1 MPWVRSVVPLATFAR
16 DDHVLLFI
24 QLLEEFCRTRE
35 CDCGRGRESLEVE
48 QLGGRRAGWARGP
61 AAAAAQVAA
70 GQEWREWERRGRE
83 TRVQLNQ
90 ADEPR
95 TSKNDKKKFIS
106 SIKWCC
112 FDSSAVPSSSKHS
125 HILEIIIV
133 STNNIL
139 NTNIQKKQE
148 P

>member
-61 AAAAAQVAA
+61 AAAAAAQVAA

-95 TSKNDKKKFIS
+95 TSKNDLKSLFLRLSDAALI
-106 SIKWCC
+106 
-112 FDSSAVPSSSKHS
+112 AVPFTLHQS
-125 HILEIIIV
+125 IV
-133 STNNIL
+133 IFW
-139 NTNIQKKQE
+139 K
-148 P
+148 

>member
-1 MPWVRSVVPLATFAR
+1 MHWVRSVVPLATFAR

-61 AAAAAQVAA
+61 AAPAAAQVAA

-95 TSKNDKKKFIS
+95 TSKNDLKSLFLRLSDVALI
-106 SIKWCC
+106 
-112 FDSSAVPSSSKHS
+112 AVPFTLHQS
-125 HILEIIIV
+125 IV
-133 STNNIL
+133 IFW
-139 NTNIQKKQE
+139 K
-148 P
+148 

>member
-1 MPWVRSVVPLATFAR
+1 MPLATFAI

-24 QLLEEFCRTRE
+24 QLLEQFCRTRE

-48 QLGGRRAGWARGP
+48 QLGGRQAGWARGPAAP

-70 GQEWREWERRGRE
+70 GQEWREWERGGRE

-95 TSKNDKKKFIS
+95 TNKNDLKSLFLRLSGAALI
-106 SIKWCC
+106 
-112 FDSSAVPSSSKHS
+112 AVPSPLLQSIVIFLLS
-125 HILEIIIV
+125 IIE
-133 STNNIL
+133 STNNIFFF
-139 NTNIQKKQE
+139 
-148 P
+148 

>member
-1 MPWVRSVVPLATFAR
+1 MNKKVTQCLGSVVPLATFAT

-24 QLLEEFCRTRE
+24 QLLEQFCRTRE

-48 QLGGRRAGWARGP
+48 QLGGRQAGWARGP

-95 TSKNDKKKFIS
+95 TSKNDLKTLFLVLSDAALIAVLS
-106 SIKWCC
+106 PLLQSIVI
-112 FDSSAVPSSSKHS
+112 F
-125 HILEIIIV
+125 
-133 STNNIL
+133 
-139 NTNIQKKQE
+139 
-148 P
+148 

>member
-1 MPWVRSVVPLATFAR
+1 MKLKELEKFKDSMPWVRSVVPLATFAR

-61 AAAAAQVAA
+61 AAPAAAAQVAA

-95 TSKNDKKKFIS
+95 TSKND
-106 SIKWCC
+106 
-112 FDSSAVPSSSKHS
+112 
-125 HILEIIIV
+125 
-133 STNNIL
+133 
-139 NTNIQKKQE
+139 
-148 P
+148 

>member
-1 MPWVRSVVPLATFAR
+1 MHWVRSVVPLATFAT

-61 AAAAAQVAA
+61 AAAAAAQVAA

-95 TSKNDKKKFIS
+95 TSKNDLKSLFLRLSDAALI
-106 SIKWCC
+106 
-112 FDSSAVPSSSKHS
+112 AVPFTLHQS
-125 HILEIIIV
+125 IV
-133 STNNIL
+133 IFW
-139 NTNIQKKQE
+139 K
-148 P
+148 